1 MVKKRSTMTGKKKS
15 KTLREFRRTIE
26 IDYKRNED
34 EKSTKE
40 RRDLLLWFVDGCPSK
55 AGPEIAMK
63 FDDYGIKFGADY
75 SKLKESIINGIDLDK
90 KRYDF
95 LSGAKDVEEKY
106 KKGQHDYMGGEIG
119 QVIIF
124 SKGEAGEI
132 DSLYVRIRNAF
143 AHGNYFKKSKY
154 YYLWNEVSGKEYKL
168 AAFTILTF
176 KSLKQI
182 HSVLGDFKSKY

>member
-1 MVKKRSTMTGKKKS
+1 MTKKQSTMTGKKKS
-15 KTLREFRRTIE
+15 DILREFRQTIE
-26 IDYKRNED
+26 IDYKRNEYGT
-34 EKSTKE
+34 SSKE
-40 RRDLLLWFVDGCPSK
+40 RRDLLLWFVDECPSK

-75 SKLKESIINGIDLDK
+75 SKLKKRIIDSIDLGK
-90 KRYDF
+90 ERYNF
-95 LSGAKDVEEKY
+95 LPSAKDVERTYKEK
-106 KKGQHDYMGGEIG
+106 QHDYMGESIG

-143 AHGNYFKKSKY
+143 AHGNYFKKGKY

-168 AAFTILTF
+168 AAFMILTF

-182 HSVLGDFKSKY
+182 HSVLEDFKSKY

>member
-1 MVKKRSTMTGKKKS
+1 MTKKQSTMTGKKKS
-15 KTLREFRRTIE
+15 DILREFRQTIE
-26 IDYKRNED
+26 IDYKRNEYGT
-34 EKSTKE
+34 SSKE
-40 RRDLLLWFVDGCPSK
+40 RRDLLLWFVDECPSK

-75 SKLKESIINGIDLDK
+75 SKLKKRIIDSIDLGK
-90 KRYDF
+90 ERYNF
-95 LSGAKDVEEKY
+95 LPSAKDVERTYKEK
-106 KKGQHDYMGGEIG
+106 QHDYMGESIG

-124 SKGEAGEI
+124 SKGESGEI

-143 AHGNYFKKSKY
+143 AHGNYFKKGKY

-168 AAFTILTF
+168 AASMILTF

-182 HSVLGDFKSKY
+182 HSVLEDFKSKY

>member
-1 MVKKRSTMTGKKKS
+1 MTKKQSTMTGKKKS
-15 KTLREFRRTIE
+15 DILREFRQTIE
-26 IDYKRNED
+26 IDYKRNEYGT
-34 EKSTKE
+34 SSKE
-40 RRDLLLWFVDGCPSK
+40 RRDLLLWFVDECPSK

-75 SKLKESIINGIDLDK
+75 SKLKKRIIDSIDLGK
-90 KRYDF
+90 ERYNF
-95 LSGAKDVEEKY
+95 LPSAKDVERTYKEK
-106 KKGQHDYMGGEIG
+106 QHDYMGESIG

-124 SKGEAGEI
+124 SKGESGEI

-143 AHGNYFKKSKY
+143 AHGNYFKKGKY

-168 AAFTILTF
+168 AAFMILTF

-182 HSVLGDFKSKY
+182 HSVLEDFKSKY

>member
-1 MVKKRSTMTGKKKS
+1 MAKKQSTMTGKKKS
-15 KTLREFRRTIE
+15 DILREFRQTIE

-34 EKSTKE
+34 GKSSKE
-40 RRDLLLWFVDGCPSK
+40 RRDLLLWFVDECPSK

-63 FDDYGIKFGADY
+63 FDDYGIKSGADY
-75 SKLKESIINGIDLDK
+75 SKLKERIIDSIDLGK
-90 KRYDF
+90 ERYDF
-95 LSGAKDVEEKY
+95 LSSAKDVERTYKEK
-106 KKGQHDYMGGEIG
+106 QHDYMGESIG

-124 SKGEAGEI
+124 SKGESGQI

-143 AHGNYFKKSKY
+143 AHGNYFKKGKY
-154 YYLWNEVSGKEYKL
+154 YYLWNEVTGKEYKL
-168 AAFTILTF
+168 AAFMILTF

>member
-1 MVKKRSTMTGKKKS
+1 MTKKQSTMTGKKKS
-15 KTLREFRRTIE
+15 DILREFRQTIE
-26 IDYKRNED
+26 IDYKRNEYGT
-34 EKSTKE
+34 SSKE
-40 RRDLLLWFVDGCPSK
+40 RRDLLLWFVDECPSK

-75 SKLKESIINGIDLDK
+75 SKLKKRIIDSIDLGK
-90 KRYDF
+90 ERYIF
-95 LSGAKDVEEKY
+95 LPSAKDVERTYKEK
-106 KKGQHDYMGGEIG
+106 QHDYMGESIG

-124 SKGEAGEI
+124 SKGESGEI

-143 AHGNYFKKSKY
+143 AHGNYFKKGKY

-168 AAFTILTF
+168 AAFMILTF

-182 HSVLGDFKSKY
+182 HSVLEDFKSKY

>member
-1 MVKKRSTMTGKKKS
+1 MVKKLSTMTGKKKS
-15 KTLREFRRTIE
+15 KTLREFRQTIE
-26 IDYKRNED
+26 RDYKRNED
-34 EKSTKE
+34 GKSTKE
-40 RRDLLLWFVDGCPSK
+40 RRDLLLWFVDECPSK
-55 AGPEIAMK
+55 AGPEISLK
-63 FDDYGIKFGADY
+63 FNDYGIKFGADY
-75 SKLKESIINGIDLDK
+75 KKLKDRIIKSIDLES

-95 LSGAKDVEEKY
+95 LPSAKDVEEKY
-106 KKGQHDYMGGEIG
+106 KKKQHDYMGESIG

-143 AHGNYFKKSKY
+143 AHGNYFKKGKY

-168 AAFTILTF
+168 AAFMILTF

-182 HSVLGDFKSKY
+182 HSILGDFKSKC

>member
-1 MVKKRSTMTGKKKS
+1 MTKKQSTMTGKKKS
-15 KTLREFRRTIE
+15 DILREFRQTIE
-26 IDYKRNED
+26 IDYKRNEYGT
-34 EKSTKE
+34 SSKE
-40 RRDLLLWFVDGCPSK
+40 RRDLLLWFVDECPSK

-75 SKLKESIINGIDLDK
+75 SKLKKRIIDSIDLGK
-90 KRYDF
+90 ERYNF
-95 LSGAKDVEEKY
+95 LPSAKDVERTYKEK
-106 KKGQHDYMGGEIG
+106 QHDYMGESIG

-124 SKGEAGEI
+124 SKRESGEI

-143 AHGNYFKKSKY
+143 AHGNYFKKGKY

-168 AAFTILTF
+168 AAFMILTF

-182 HSVLGDFKSKY
+182 HSVLEDFKSKY